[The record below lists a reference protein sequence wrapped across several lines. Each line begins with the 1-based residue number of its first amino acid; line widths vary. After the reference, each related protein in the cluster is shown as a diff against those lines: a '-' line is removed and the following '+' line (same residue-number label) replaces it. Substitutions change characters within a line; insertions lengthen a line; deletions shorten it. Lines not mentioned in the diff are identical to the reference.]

1 MSAIHTSNVLST
13 ALGLIAAVLIG
24 EIAIDVGML
33 SSEVVLYVSISTIGS
48 YVTQSYELGVANKIM
63 AFFLILL
70 TGLFTLKGFVIG
82 FLISTIFLARLKTLK
97 TPYLWP
103 FIPFNAVGMRSEE
116 HTSELQSRGQLVC
129 RLLLEY

>member
-1 MSAIHTSNVLST
+1 MAAIHPPNALAT

-33 SSEVVLYVSISTIGS
+33 SPEVVLYVSISTIGS
-48 YVTQSYELGVANKIM
+48 YVTPSYELGVANKIM

-82 FLISTIFLARLKTLK
+82 FLISTIFLARLKTDQK
-97 TPYLWP
+97 T
-103 FIPFNAVGMRSEE
+103 
-116 HTSELQSRGQLVC
+116 T
-129 RLLLEY
+129 RLNSSHVAMS